1 LAPNY
6 LLQLIKQEPKVG
18 GNILISRW
26 TLQASAS
33 GDLDR
38 VTMIDEALET
48 GIRELPSDNSVAEVY
63 LQEMWFITVYLFIL
77 IQRD

>member
-18 GNILISRW
+18 GDILISRW

-48 GIRELPSDNSVAEVY
+48 GIRDNSVAEVY
-63 LQEMWFITVYLFIL
+63 LQEMWFIAVYLYIL
-77 IQRD
+77 MQRD